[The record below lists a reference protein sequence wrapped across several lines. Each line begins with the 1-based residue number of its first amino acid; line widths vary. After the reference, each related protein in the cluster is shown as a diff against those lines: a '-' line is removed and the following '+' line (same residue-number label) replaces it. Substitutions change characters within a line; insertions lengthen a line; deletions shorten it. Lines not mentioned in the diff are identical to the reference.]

1 MIYFTVSALHA
12 ILLLQEGAALDE
24 LIQLVNYITKDMMEP
39 IGYVPWGLLSG
50 CIYLSGLSL
59 FRRISSKR
67 SDQNTFRRDVL
78 IFLLITY
85 FGVLLK
91 LALFSR
97 EPGSRTTISL
107 KLFET
112 WGTTMQAHAF
122 FIENILMFIPFGILI
137 PSVFAKMRGLIRC
150 TAVAF
155 ACSVLLE
162 TIQHLTERG
171 FCQLDDV
178 VTNTL
183 GGLTGY
189 LIYHIWKVF
198 RK

>member
-1 MIYFTVSALHA
+1 MDKF
-12 ILLLQEGAALDE
+12 
-24 LIQLVNYITKDMMEP
+24 IQLADYITKDMMEP
-39 IGYVPWGLLSG
+39 IGYLPWGLLAG
-50 CIYLSGLSL
+50 CIYLAALSL
-59 FRRISSKR
+59 FRRIHSKH
-67 SDQNTFRRDVL
+67 SEHHTFRRDVL

-107 KLFET
+107 ELFET

-137 PSVFAKMRGLIRC
+137 PTAFSKMRGLLRC
-150 TAVAF
+150 TAMAF

-162 TIQHLTERG
+162 TIQHITERG

-189 LIYHIWKVF
+189 LIYHIWKLF
-198 RK
+198 RKS